1 MRLVDGWKRAHRW
14 FSVQA
19 MALVVVIQGAWAGIP
34 DDLKQ
39 NFPKW
44 AVTALSIGLLV
55 FGISGRL
62 VKQPKKDSDK

>member
-1 MRLVDGWKRAHRW
+1 MRLIDDWKRAW
-14 FSVQA
+14 KFLSVQA

-34 DDLKQ
+34 DDLKL

-62 VKQPKKDSDK
+62 VKQAPKDSDK